1 MTPARTGIHPA
12 RGASFLAVLAGL
24 WFFLSPWIWG
34 VYWNHTAWNS
44 WIAGALIF
52 IFAVSRMIH
61 PGATILSWFN
71 VALGVWTFAS
81 PWIFG
86 YVDGTGRFV
95 NSLCVGFIVFCTAI
109 VGANSER
116 GSHHT

>member
-1 MTPARTGIHPA
+1 
-12 RGASFLAVLAGL
+12 
-24 WFFLSPWIWG
+24 
-34 VYWNHTAWNS
+34 
-44 WIAGALIF
+44 
-52 IFAVSRMIH
+52 MIH

-86 YVDGTGRFV
+86 YVDGAGRFV

-116 GSHHT
+116 ESHHTTSTV